1 MGIAISIPK
10 SHTDFEHVGRRLIGM
25 TRSTPDSADQ
35 PRNRPERRQPQ
46 RMGLA
51 AAAEYVGISDRHLRR
66 MVQERK
72 IDHYRVGGRLVFDV
86 RDLEELLARCRRE
99 AIR

>member
-1 MGIAISIPK
+1 M
-10 SHTDFEHVGRRLIGM
+10 VRM
-25 TRSTPDSADQ
+25 TSNEANDANQ
-35 PRNRPERRQPQ
+35 PRNKPERRQPQ
-46 RMGLA
+46 RMGLP
-51 AAAEYVGISDRHLRR
+51 AAAEYVGISERHLRR